1 MTCYYGPGANGSG
14 IAELIGYL
22 NGINYP
28 DFISLPT
35 FLTKVI
41 GVTFAVAGKLCV
53 GKEGPLAHI
62 GAICG
67 AFTLYLPGM
76 DMFRNDEQ
84 KRVFILFLTLAVLWM
99 FRSNLN
105 LGFITIPG
113 WSSIFEN
120 PKYLNDSLEVGV

>member
-84 KRVFILFLTLAVLWM
+84 KRVFIAAGGSAGVACAFGAPIGGALFSYELC
-99 FRSNLN
+99 
-105 LGFITIPG
+105 
-113 WSSIFEN
+113 
-120 PKYLNDSLEVGV
+120 